1 MKSVLN
7 NWKAFSRM
15 KEQKPGKKI
24 YPVLG
29 PEWMSRLG
37 LPIKMVKMKGYEDNP
52 VISGKATGNAN
63 QIKGL
68 LLIPVRL
75 N

>member
-1 MKSVLN
+1 MKAVLN
-7 NWKAFSRM
+7 NWKAFSKM
-15 KEQKPGKKI
+15 KEQKPGKEI

-29 PEWMSRLG
+29 PKWMSRLG
-37 LPIKMVKMKGYEDNP
+37 LPIKMLKMKGYEDNP
-52 VISGKATGNAN
+52 GISRKATCNAN